1 MNIQRTGVGP
11 ALLLLCVA
19 CEVEGAR
26 IETVGITLEPTAND
40 GTATADD
47 ASPAAIRVRGFSVVN
62 TDYQSVSVSLLG
74 LDGEVLS
81 ESFVTSG
88 SAPVGL
94 SAPLDDIVTPSAALA
109 GNEVLLINRTPASFL
124 TWIDLETAEV
134 RAQLNVETG
143 FSSNPQDYVQ
153 VAANKA
159 YVTRHAFNLTSGRE
173 PFDAGNDVL
182 IVDPTQPAILGRI
195 DLMAALD
202 GEPAG
207 YYPRAGRALLAG
219 GRLRVLSL
227 GYDETFDDAVD
238 SRMVTIDPET
248 DEISQVLVL
257 EGLQNCNS
265 LSLSPDGRQLA
276 VGCSGPFGEDPSSGF
291 PSSGLALL
299 EVGDEL
305 VESRRFIAAE
315 LGGERVS
322 SLTHAAD
329 DSVVFATFGRYDAD
343 FALAAPDRV
352 RQLELSTGRLGD
364 PLLVSSASAF
374 TLGAVACVPAAGSCL
389 VTDAELDGGVVH
401 HFVID
406 DAGRLGSRRA
416 IEVDRSVGL
425 PPRSIGLY

>member
-1 MNIQRTGVGP
+1 
-11 ALLLLCVA
+11 
-19 CEVEGAR
+19 
-26 IETVGITLEPTAND
+26 
-40 GTATADD
+40 
-47 ASPAAIRVRGFSVVN
+47 
-62 TDYQSVSVSLLG
+62 
-74 LDGEVLS
+74 
-81 ESFVTSG
+81 
-88 SAPVGL
+88 
-94 SAPLDDIVTPSAALA
+94 
-109 GNEVLLINRTPASFL
+109 
-124 TWIDLETAEV
+124 
-134 RAQLNVETG
+134 
-143 FSSNPQDYVQ
+143 
-153 VAANKA
+153 
-159 YVTRHAFNLTSGRE
+159 
-173 PFDAGNDVL
+173 
-182 IVDPTQPAILGRI
+182 
-195 DLMAALD
+195 
-202 GEPAG
+202 
-207 YYPRAGRALLAG
+207 
-219 GRLRVLSL
+219 VLSL

-265 LSLSPDGRQLA
+265 LSLSPDGRQLS

-416 IEVDRSVGL
+416 IEVDRAVGL